1 MESLIPGIYYTVK
14 DDIVYMH
21 DKKTIVESSKV
32 WFAVQNKIALVD
44 RIDRSAIIFEEKDDK
59 FHIGLKRN
67 IGYA

>member
-21 DKKTIVESSKV
+21 DKKTIAESSKV
-32 WFAVQNKIALVD
+32 CFAAQNKISLVD

-59 FHIGLKRN
+59 LNIELKRN
-67 IGYA
+67 IGHA

>member
-21 DKKTIVESSKV
+21 DKKTIAESSKV
-32 WFAVQNKIALVD
+32 WFAVQNKIALLD
-44 RIDRSAIIFEEKDDK
+44 RIDRSAIIFDEKDDK
-59 FHIGLKRN
+59 FHIELKRN